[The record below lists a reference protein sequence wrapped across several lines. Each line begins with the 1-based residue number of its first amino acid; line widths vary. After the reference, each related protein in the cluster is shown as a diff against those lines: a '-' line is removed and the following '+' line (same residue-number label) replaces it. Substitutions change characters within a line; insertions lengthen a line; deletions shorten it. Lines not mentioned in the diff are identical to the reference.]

1 MMSREPNR
9 YFVYILANR
18 GKMLYTG
25 VTSDLHRRLRQHR
38 NERGS
43 EYTSKY
49 GIHDLVWL
57 DETDDITAAIS
68 KEKQIKNWRR
78 RWKMNL
84 VEFENPRWLDL
95 AAGWYG

>member
-1 MMSREPNR
+1 MSNR

-25 VTSDLHRRLRQHR
+25 VTGDLFRRVWHHR
-38 NERGS
+38 NEHGS
-43 EYTSKY
+43 DYTSKY
-49 GIHDLVWL
+49 RIRDLVWFE
-57 DETDDITAAIS
+57 ETDDVTVAIA
-68 KEKQIKNWRR
+68 KEKQIKTWRR

-95 AAGWYG
+95 ADGWYE

>member
-1 MMSREPNR
+1 MSKPPKR

-25 VTSDLHRRLRQHR
+25 VTSDLHRRLWQHR
-38 NERGS
+38 YERGS
-43 EYTSKY
+43 DHTSKY
-49 GIHDLVWL
+49 RIHELVWFE
-57 DETDDITAAIS
+57 ETDDVAVAIA
-68 KEKQIKNWRR
+68 KEKQIKTWRR

-95 AAGWYG
+95 ANGWYG